1 VLTWNVASVCMVADA
16 QENRKPNKL
25 KSTGRIDGALA
36 LIMGVGTMLRGASAE
51 RSPEYQLLFV

>member
-1 VLTWNVASVCMVADA
+1 LTWNVASVCMVADA

-25 KSTGRIDGALA
+25 NSTGRIDGALA